1 MERALMALML
11 CQLVPA
17 IARSAELACPEDLH
31 VEQKLTAP
39 DGWTSFDEAEKG
51 RHPFENAG
59 FSEGPPE
66 EYAWLSPDREKKT
79 KKGVVL
85 IYDLRMMARGVWLNC
100 HYSGTTVILGR
111 ALPRT
116 TTECR
121 VTLDPKYK
129 VPVTLRVDC
138 E

>member
-1 MERALMALML
+1 MKVVLLLALGV
-11 CQLVPA
+11 LVSSMTHA
-17 IARSAELACPEDLH
+17 AEFACPEELYMA
-31 VEQKLTAP
+31 QSPKTP
-39 DGWTSFDEAEKG
+39 PGWTSFDEADKG

-59 FSEGPPE
+59 FSEGPAE
-66 EYAWLSPDREKKT
+66 DYAWLRPDREKKT

-85 IYDLRMMARGVWLNC
+85 VYDLRMLARGAWLNC

-116 TTECR
+116 MTECR

-129 VPVTLRVDC
+129 VPVTQRVDC